1 MCRPKSR
8 VCPRAPKGTISLTLP
23 EYNEIQSTKR
33 NEYRRS
39 KKAEQQAPTVG
50 ADGAGGDAMD
60 ISVVGDEIVANSHP
74 IGAEGNGTADDAND
88 ERPLKK
94 IRRED
99 GEGGAEDE
107 TEDVIEVDD
116 EEDPLDDA
124 DEEDSGEDDEVEEDE
139 PEVEEHEAP
148 EREEGHA
155 SGFLNG
161 IRDEA
166 LDEPDSD

>member
-1 MCRPKSR
+1 
-8 VCPRAPKGTISLTLP
+8 
-23 EYNEIQSTKR
+23 
-33 NEYRRS
+33 
-39 KKAEQQAPTVG
+39 
-50 ADGAGGDAMD
+50 MD
-60 ISVVGDEIVANSHP
+60 ISVVGDEIVANPHP
-74 IGAEGNGTADDAND
+74 IGVEGNGAADDANG

-94 IRRED
+94 VRRED

-124 DEEDSGEDDEVEEDE
+124 DEEDSAEDDEVEEDD

-155 SGFLNG
+155 SGFLN
-161 IRDEA
+161 EA
-166 LDEPDSD
+166 LELKNAVPQGLSSSMYNTKLQPAELFLYAAGSD